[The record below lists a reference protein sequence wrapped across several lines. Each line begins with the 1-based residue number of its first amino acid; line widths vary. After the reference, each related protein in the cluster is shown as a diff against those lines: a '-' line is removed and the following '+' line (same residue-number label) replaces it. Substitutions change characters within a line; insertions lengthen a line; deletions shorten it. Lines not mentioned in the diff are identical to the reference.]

1 MTHIPV
7 LLNEVIPFLDPKKGE
22 TIVDGTAGGGGH
34 AQAILERLSDS
45 GRLVLIDWDET
56 AVAELKKRFH
66 SYANVECLAGN
77 YASLPAILK
86 NLRINRIDGL
96 LLDLGFSSDQLHGRG
111 RGFSFNKEASGE
123 PLLMTY
129 NDESESLSHFFQ
141 RVGESELANIIQKF
155 GEERY
160 ARQIAK
166 AIMARKARLKTA
178 GDLAETIQ
186 KAVPRS
192 YERGRLHPA
201 TRTFQALRIYL
212 NNELGNLETLLQS
225 LTGIMNRGG
234 RVVIISFHSLEDRI
248 VKNSFK
254 ELSAKG
260 RVRIIT
266 KKPIIAADSEVRLNP
281 RARSAKLRAVLTV

>member
-7 LLNEVIPFLDPKKGE
+7 LLNEVITFLDPKKGE

-66 SYANVECLAGN
+66 SYVNVECLAGN

-111 RGFSFNKEASGE
+111 RGFSFNKE
-123 PLLMTY
+123 
-129 NDESESLSHFFQ
+129 

-281 RARSAKLRAVLTV
+281 RARSAKLRSALSV